1 MTARSSAIRIGGD
14 ASRNRGGSPAV
25 VAALLG
31 VILGMLLIACGGGQA
46 AAAPMIMNL
55 YPTGYGYTSGSVPA
69 DSLDGAWRVEA
80 WAAGGTFQPGYTP
93 TGTAPYDAYVY
104 ESNVASPLGIPS
116 DWLGGSGNE
125 GFAGGLWIGAQNSPF
140 GLINSPISAH
150 PGDYRSSMVFSTRF
164 LASEAGL
171 AEFDFWAA
179 SDNAVAFFVGGTI
192 TTSTNVVD
200 SGTMPLE
207 PGWQL
212 SATGSNFPTIEGGTQ
227 IGFGR
232 GFATLT
238 HYTGYATVAA
248 GTNTL
253 YAVLYDSSAGTEN
266 WTGLMMTPVPEPSS
280 IVLAA
285 IAVGC
290 AAAGRLRSRRRRG
303 RDGDPGAARAD

>member
-1 MTARSSAIRIGGD
+1 MRTRSSATETGGD
-14 ASRNRGGSPAV
+14 AGGRWGGGPAAV
-25 VAALLG
+25 VLPLG
-31 VILGMLLIACGGGQA
+31 VILGVLLILCGGGPA

-55 YPTGYGYTSGSVPA
+55 YPTGYGYTPGSVPV
-69 DSLDGAWRVEA
+69 DSPDGAWRVEA
-80 WAAGGTFQPGYTP
+80 WAAGGTFQPTYTP
-93 TGTAPYDAYVY
+93 IGTAPYAAYVY
-104 ESNVASPLGIPS
+104 QSNVASPLGIPPN
-116 DWLGGSGNE
+116 WLGGSGNE
-125 GFAGGLWIGAQNSPF
+125 GFAAGLWIGAQNSPF
-140 GLINSPISAH
+140 GLINSPISVH

-164 LASEAGL
+164 LASEAGV

-207 PGWQL
+207 AGWQL

-232 GFATLT
+232 GFAALT

-266 WTGLMMTPVPEPSS
+266 WTGMMLTPVPEPSS
-280 IVLAA
+280 IVLAVVA
-285 IAVGC
+285 CGC
-290 AAAGRLRSRRRRG
+290 VAAGRLRRRAIR
-303 RDGDPGAARAD
+303 P